1 MMMKSTAS
9 LALALCVVAGSTRAQ
24 VGIRLDRR
32 ALASLWAD
40 TRPLTRSRSL
50 ARSLIRQADACDL
63 PEETIAAIDFAKV
76 AASCEYIGG
85 GC

>member
-32 ALASLWAD
+32 AHASLWAD
-40 TRPLTRSRSL
+40 SRPLTRSRSL

>member
-1 MMMKSTAS
+1 MMKSTAS

-40 TRPLTRSRSL
+40 TRPLTHSRSL

>member
-24 VGIRLDRR
+24 VGIERERLDRR

-40 TRPLTRSRSL
+40 TRPLTHSRSL
-50 ARSLIRQADACDL
+50 ARS
-63 PEETIAAIDFAKV
+63 FAHS
-76 AASCEYIGG
+76 AG
-85 GC
+85 